1 MQVPRLPLV
10 IATGRPRH
18 SGRSCCSMD
27 AKKAFMST
35 SAIARGQTAWWW
47 SVSGSPVRGML
58 LEAGIG
64 GSLCAFVAGSWP
76 AEYCDYIQYSAIK
89 FYLQFMRIAA
99 GR

>member
-1 MQVPRLPLV
+1 
-10 IATGRPRH
+10 
-18 SGRSCCSMD
+18 
-27 AKKAFMST
+27 
-35 SAIARGQTAWWW
+35 
-47 SVSGSPVRGML
+47 VSGSPVRGML